1 MTACSAG
8 RAHTNARPS
17 GCKTHFC
24 LSCDSFLL
32 NPPVTRKGCGPGIQW
47 RKAGKSHRS
56 YMASRALSR
65 KDLIGL
71 QKELEYS
78 KNGEAFR
85 LRLPLFYAAMGSSE
99 RFMLSQE
106 TGTLLSLG
114 MAPALLPSFV
124 LRERDG

>member
-1 MTACSAG
+1 
-8 RAHTNARPS
+8 
-17 GCKTHFC
+17 
-24 LSCDSFLL
+24 
-32 NPPVTRKGCGPGIQW
+32 
-47 RKAGKSHRS
+47 
-56 YMASRALSR
+56 MASRALSR

-85 LRLPLFYAAMGSSE
+85 LRVPLFSAPLGSGG